1 MVQQL
6 KLMTVQVEQL
16 TPSIKKFVF
25 ASADDSALPGWEAGA
40 HLIFELPNGLHNSY
54 SLSNNPAERGR
65 YVTAVL
71 REPKGHGGSAY
82 MHDSVKAGDILTVT
96 GPQNNFPLSKTAKK
110 HLLIAGGIGITPLLA
125 MGHRLRQNQD
135 DYHLHYCTKAAQD
148 TAFLDEVKDVF
159 AGRVTFH
166 HDGGDPSKGI
176 KLNEVLKT
184 QEPGTHLYICGP
196 AGLLNAAREASKHWA
211 EGTVHFEL
219 FSSQRTA
226 EQIAQAQAVAANDGS
241 FQVELAKTGL
251 TLTIP
256 PNRSILQVLWDN
268 NVEVLYACEEGWC
281 GNCKVKY
288 LAGNVEHRDE
298 YLSESERKDHLQVC
312 ISRAAPG
319 ETKLVL
325 DL

>member
-1 MVQQL
+1 MTQQL
-6 KLMTVQVEQL
+6 KLMVVQVEPL

-25 ASADDSALPGWEAGA
+25 AAANDGALPVFEAGA

-54 SLSNNPAERGR
+54 SLANDPAERGR

-71 REPKGHGGSAY
+71 RETNGHGGSAY
-82 MHDSVKAGDILTVT
+82 MHDSVSVGEILKAT
-96 GPQNNFPLSKTAKK
+96 GPQNNFPLAPDARK

-125 MGHRLRQNQD
+125 MGYRLREMRA
-135 DYHLHYCTKAAQD
+135 DYHLHYCSKTPQD
-148 TAFLDEVKDVF
+148 TAFLDEVKEVF

-176 KLNEVLKT
+176 KLAEVLKT
-184 QEPGTHLYICGP
+184 PEPGQHLYICGP
-196 AGLLNAAREASKHWA
+196 AGLLNAARDASKHWP

-226 EQIAQAQAVAANDGS
+226 EQIATAQAASDRES
-241 FQVELAKTGL
+241 FEVELAKTGI
-251 TLTIP
+251 TLTVP
-256 PNRSILQVLWDN
+256 ANKSILQVLWDN

-281 GNCKVKY
+281 GNCKVHY
-288 LAGNVEHRDE
+288 LSGKVDHRDE
-298 YLSESERKDHLQVC
+298 YLGESEREDHMQVC
-312 ISRAAPG
+312 VSRAAPG
-319 ETKLVL
+319 EKKLVL